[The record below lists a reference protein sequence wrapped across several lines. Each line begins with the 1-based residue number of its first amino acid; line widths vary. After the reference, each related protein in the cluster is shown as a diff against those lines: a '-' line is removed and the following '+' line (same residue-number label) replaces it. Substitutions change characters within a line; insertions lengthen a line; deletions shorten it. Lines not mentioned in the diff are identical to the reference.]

1 MTLWSEGAV
10 TLPEFWT
17 AATDS
22 LPSVLETP
30 FACSCQ
36 DSGTLAIPG
45 IIFLEDLPKAG
56 CSSPTSSL
64 GQEVGPMA
72 CSSLLHPLGP
82 WRSTSLCIPLYP
94 SFSVLTED
102 FDMCLASLPSIVSFL
117 WKELVNNLTG
127 LVVGLSPCSPL
138 GASCPPHSSL
148 SSCP

>member
-1 MTLWSEGAV
+1 MLWSEGTV

-17 AATDS
+17 AATNS
-22 LPSVLETP
+22 LPSVLEMP

-56 CSSPTSSL
+56 CSSPTSSS

-82 WRSTSLCIPLYP
+82 WRAMSLCIPLYP
-94 SFSVLTED
+94 SFSTFTED
-102 FDMCLASLPSIVSFL
+102 FDTCLASLPSIVSFL
-117 WKELVNNLTG
+117 RKELVNNLTG
-127 LVVGLSPCSPL
+127 LVVGLSPY
-138 GASCPPHSSL
+138 SL
-148 SSCP
+148 VPIILFSL